1 MNKDAFQIER
11 KRLADQI
18 IDKLASMIADGVLKP
33 GDKLPPEPEL
43 MKQFGVGRSSIREA
57 VGALALIGLITV
69 RPGHGTHVAVPSEHA
84 HTKPIGFMMGIGRDK
99 VRELVEA
106 RIELEQVIVKLAA
119 ERATE
124 EDIADIREQHL
135 DLKAS
140 LKNRRR
146 TIQADLSFHT
156 ALAKASH
163 NSVLTRF
170 LAEMRQPM
178 KHWMEQKAKYDWGYD
193 KVYEQHDAIVMAVE
207 ARDGEGAQAAM
218 RDHLESTGE
227 KLVTAILGLKAN

>member
-18 IDKLASMIADGVLKP
+18 IDKLVSMIADGVLKP
-33 GDKLPPEPEL
+33 GDKLPPEPKL

-69 RPGHGTHVAVPSEHA
+69 RPGHGTYVAVSPEHEQ
-84 HTKPIGFMMGIGRDK
+84 TKPIGFMMGIGRDK

-124 EDIADIREQHL
+124 EDIAEIIDHHNK
-135 DLKAS
+135 LKAS
-140 LKNRRR
+140 LKNRRK
-146 TIQADLSFHT
+146 TIQADLAFHM

-178 KHWMEQKAKYDWGYD
+178 KNWMEQKAKYDWGYD
-193 KVYEQHDAIVMAVE
+193 KVYEQHEAIVKAIE
-207 ARDGEGAQAAM
+207 ARDWKRAQAAVS
-218 RDHLESTGE
+218 DHLESTGE
-227 KLVTAILGLKAN
+227 KFVAAILDLNSN